1 MKKKRREEELRKEL
15 AKTNDPTKELD
26 LVSELGSLYRLNG
39 DMEAARNSYERGD
52 REQALQ
58 HAEFFRET
66 AQKSGSC
73 SQIQL
78 SLHVTGWIYEKLN
91 MQQSHDPI
99 DLEKA
104 LSWCIKSIDY
114 IKKFGHSI
122 DADRKAVRIG
132 GDSARR
138 KAGLSSEC
146 SRSERRKM
154 YELIADSF
162 CSYGSERKEMLQ
174 HAIKFYKMMLKE
186 SFSDKEKLSAAVSI
200 AQTFMDMEMFEEAL
214 DWFVQVLDLEKKI
227 GKSETKL
234 LQTRVIIFEAKCRCK
249 SVSKTTVQSEFDLL
263 ISQIPS
269 ERESLKSAVYGAM
282 SCFLAEQGDQVA
294 ANIYLQ
300 RSKQFEAES
309 DISECDEDE
318 DCENV
323 TDVLDARSDRA
334 ILSECMEMAHLQN
347 SDREIEKDRDKEKN
361 AHGETRLHIAART
374 ADTVML
380 EKLIAAGYDVN
391 KRDHGGWTP
400 ISEAV
405 SAGIRDNVRVLLKAG
420 AEVDPV
426 STEVLNDDENSTGG
440 GITPLMEACDK
451 GFIEIARDLL
461 NNENGL
467 CLQRII
473 EGLGAQSRKK
483 EKHVVSYEERALS
496 LEDDLIVLKSP
507 ARTDIALP
515 WDCGQ
520 EQRKVGDCG
529 AESDTHP
536 CYPPELPLLSTSRAK
551 RDGVQ
556 NNYSPCEI
564 IDDIVIADELRCRK
578 RRNQDS
584 LEESS
589 FQVKKRSQETKSNTV
604 SFSDSGVQK
613 HSADLTKTPKALSNV
628 NAHIVATLRFE
639 NEQGGVLRADKVV
652 SFPRTAT
659 MAIAH
664 DRFCSELS
672 GYESKLFDI
681 RLSDGRE
688 ADANVP
694 LTSLGEPL
702 VIVCRLHKPTAEV
715 LYKSRADITLDIL
728 SAVAAIL
735 SRVEEFS
742 CKYVGLLDEH
752 LAILCGASLYLSI
765 SSVDLSHNELTSGFL
780 LSKFITTCINLNEL
794 RICDLDL
801 TLGEEEVITSLCGD
815 FLLALPVVKYVKQR

>member
-1 MKKKRREEELRKEL
+1 MKKRREEELRKEL
-15 AKTNDPTKELD
+15 AKTNDPTKQLD

-39 DMEAARNSYERGD
+39 DMEAARNSYERVAEIYSEEGLLLPVLSVIVLPKVLRKGD
-52 REQALQ
+52 REQALK

-162 CSYGSERKEMLQ
+162 CSYGSERKEMLE
-174 HAIKFYKMMLKE
+174 HAIKFYKMMLSCQILEVMELLNALSASARFLKHLLYKKLPRFLEKRYSVGERE
-186 SFSDKEKLSAAVSI
+186 SLSDKEKLSATVSI

-227 GKSETKL
+227 GRSETRL
-234 LQTRVIIFEAKCRCK
+234 LQTRVLIFEAKSRCK

-309 DISECDEDE
+309 DINECDEDE

-323 TDVLDARSDRA
+323 TDVLDARSDRT

-426 STEVLNDDENSTGG
+426 STEVLNNDENSTGG

-461 NNENGL
+461 KFGASV
-467 CLQRII
+467 RII

-496 LEDDLIVLKSP
+496 LEDDSIVLKSP
-507 ARTDIALP
+507 TRTDVALS

-529 AESDTHP
+529 AESDSHSCCP
-536 CYPPELPLLSTSRAK
+536 SPELPLFSTSRAK
-551 RDGVQ
+551 RDRVQ
-556 NNYSPCEI
+556 NSFPPCEI
-564 IDDIVIADELRCRK
+564 IDDFVIADELRCRK

-589 FQVKKRSQETKSNTV
+589 VQAKKRSQEIRSDTD
-604 SFSDSGVQK
+604 SFSDSAVQK
-613 HSADLTKTPKALSNV
+613 YSADLTKTPNALLDV
-628 NAHIVATLRFE
+628 DAHIVATLRFE
-639 NEQGGVLRADKVV
+639 NEQGEVLRADKVV

-664 DRFCSELS
+664 DRFRSELS
-672 GYESKLFDI
+672 GHESKLFDI

-694 LTSLGEPL
+694 LSSLGEPL

-715 LYKSRADITLDIL
+715 LYKSRA
-728 SAVAAIL
+728 
-735 SRVEEFS
+735 
-742 CKYVGLLDEH
+742 G
-752 LAILCGASLYLSI
+752 
-765 SSVDLSHNELTSGFL
+765 
-780 LSKFITTCINLNEL
+780 
-794 RICDLDL
+794 
-801 TLGEEEVITSLCGD
+801 
-815 FLLALPVVKYVKQR
+815 